1 MRITTITCDLC
12 TSEIIQKSWED
23 APRSAT
29 IWTETAGTNPMRKH
43 GDHKG
48 QLNKTHFEELCYKC
62 QRELANR
69 ISEIITDMKNKG
81 RGPDA

>member
-1 MRITTITCDLC
+1 
-12 TSEIIQKSWED
+12 
-23 APRSAT
+23 
-29 IWTETAGTNPMRKH
+29 MRKH